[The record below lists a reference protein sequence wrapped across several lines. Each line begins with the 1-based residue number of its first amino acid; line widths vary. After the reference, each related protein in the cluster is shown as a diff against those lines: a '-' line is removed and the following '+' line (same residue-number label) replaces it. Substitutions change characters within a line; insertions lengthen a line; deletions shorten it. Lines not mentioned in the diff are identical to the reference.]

1 MGRVLYKDATSE
13 FPRAAF
19 PGLYWSAAT
28 YMERVTDHGSIFELT
43 NGKSLLGVWAGATVT
58 DGSAFK
64 GVFLD
69 LIGPWR

>member
-28 YMERVTDHGSIFELT
+28 HMERVTDYGSILDLT
-43 NGKSLLGVWAGATVT
+43 NGKSMLGIFAGNSVNY
-58 DGSAFK
+58 GSAFR
-64 GVFLD
+64 GAFLD
-69 LIGPWR
+69 LTGPWR